1 MENLETFVIF
11 GVNLRLF
18 SVKKQPLSFRKRLLD
33 NKPCTMLI
41 VFNILVHEFY
51 RKFDKNCLK
60 MLKIWKFLVFFVIFG
75 SFSFQKTD
83 LSLHKRLLDNEFL
96 SL

>member
-1 MENLETFVIF
+1 MENLGTFVIF

-60 MLKIWKFLVFFVIFG
+60 TLKIWKFLVFFVIFG
-75 SFSFQKTD
+75 SFSFQKTAFI
-83 LSLHKRLLDNEFL
+83 S
-96 SL
+96 S